1 MGVEHSACRHSVV
14 HLQEEILSQPQ
25 IYDDWR
31 VRLAQ
36 KIEESG
42 KSMRAISLACGRGEA
57 YVHSIM
63 KEKKNPRAEALA
75 EICAEVGT
83 SISYVLYGFDISA
96 EGEEFLELFPRA
108 SPDVRA
114 AILTLL
120 RATTGAK

>member
-1 MGVEHSACRHSVV
+1 M
-14 HLQEEILSQPQ
+14 SQPQ
-25 IYDDWR
+25 TLDDWR
-31 VRLAQ
+31 ARLSQ

-42 KSMRAISLACGRGEA
+42 KSMRAISLACGKAPG
-57 YVHSIM
+57 YVFSIM

>member
-1 MGVEHSACRHSVV
+1 MSE
-14 HLQEEILSQPQ
+14 PQ

-42 KSMRAISLACGRGEA
+42 KSMRAISLACSKAPG

-75 EICAEVGT
+75 EVCAEAGT
-83 SISYVLYGFDISA
+83 SISYVLYGVDISA
-96 EGEEFLELFPRA
+96 EGEEFLELFSQA
-108 SPDVRA
+108 SPEVRT
-114 AILTLL
+114 AILMLL

>member
-1 MGVEHSACRHSVV
+1 M
-14 HLQEEILSQPQ
+14 SQPQ
-25 IYDDWR
+25 TSEDWR

-75 EICAEVGT
+75 EICAEAGT
-83 SISYVLYGFDISA
+83 SLSFVLYGFDISA
-96 EGEEFLELFPRA
+96 EDEKFIKLFSQA

>member
-1 MGVEHSACRHSVV
+1 M
-14 HLQEEILSQPQ
+14 SQPQ

-31 VRLAQ
+31 VRLSQ

-42 KSMRAISLACGRGEA
+42 KSMRAISLACGKAPG
-57 YVHSIM
+57 YVFSIM

-83 SISYVLYGFDISA
+83 SVSYVLYGIDISA
-96 EGEEFLELFPRA
+96 EGEKFLKLFSQA
-108 SPDVRA
+108 SPDMRA

-120 RATTGAK
+120 RAITGAK

>member
-1 MGVEHSACRHSVV
+1 M
-14 HLQEEILSQPQ
+14 SQPQ

-42 KSMRAISLACGRGEA
+42 KSMRAISIAIGRGEG
-57 YVHSIM
+57 YVFTIM
-63 KEKKNPRAEALA
+63 KEGKNPTAETLA

-83 SISYVLYGFDISA
+83 SISYVLHGFDISA
-96 EGEEFLELFPRA
+96 EGEEFLELFSRA

-120 RATTGAK
+120 RAKTGAK

>member
-1 MGVEHSACRHSVV
+1 MSE
-14 HLQEEILSQPQ
+14 PQ

-31 VRLAQ
+31 IRLAQ

-75 EICAEVGT
+75 EICAEAGT
-83 SISYVLYGFDISA
+83 SVSYVLYGIDISA
-96 EGEEFLELFPRA
+96 EEEFLKLFSQA
-108 SPDVRA
+108 SPEVRA

-120 RATTGAK
+120 RATTSAK

>member
-25 IYDDWR
+25 TYDDWR

-42 KSMRAISLACGRGEA
+42 KSMRAISLACGRAAG
-57 YVHSIM
+57 YVHSIL
-63 KEKKNPRAEALA
+63 KDRKNPRAETLA
-75 EICAEVGT
+75 EICAEAGT
-83 SISYVLYGFDISA
+83 SVSYVLYGIDIST
-96 EGEEFLELFPRA
+96 EEEVAVSLFSLAA
-108 SPDVRA
+108 SDVRA

>member
-1 MGVEHSACRHSVV
+1 M
-14 HLQEEILSQPQ
+14 SQPQ

-42 KSMRAISLACGRGEA
+42 KSMRAISIAIGRGEG
-57 YVHSIM
+57 YVFTIM
-63 KEKKNPRAEALA
+63 KDRKNPTAETLA

-83 SISYVLYGFDISA
+83 SISYVLHGFDISA
-96 EGEEFLELFPRA
+96 EGEEFLELFSRA

-114 AILTLL
+114 AILTIL
-120 RATTGAK
+120 RATTSAK

>member
-25 IYDDWR
+25 TSEDWR

-42 KSMRAISLACGRGEA
+42 KSMRAISLACGKAPG

-63 KEKKNPRAEALA
+63 KDRKNPRAEALA
-75 EICAEVGT
+75 EICAEAGT
-83 SISYVLYGFDISA
+83 SVSYVLYGFDISA
-96 EGEEFLELFPRA
+96 EDEKFIKLFSQA
-108 SPDVRA
+108 SPDVRN

>member
-1 MGVEHSACRHSVV
+1 
-14 HLQEEILSQPQ
+14 LSQPQ
-25 IYDDWR
+25 TSNDWR

-42 KSMRAISLACGRGEA
+42 KSMRAISLACGRTAG
-57 YVHSIM
+57 YVFSIM

-75 EICAEVGT
+75 EICAEAGT
-83 SISYVLYGFDISA
+83 SVPYVLYGIDISA
-96 EGEEFLELFPRA
+96 EGEEFLELFSRA

-120 RATTGAK
+120 RAITGAK

>member
-1 MGVEHSACRHSVV
+1 M
-14 HLQEEILSQPQ
+14 SQPQ
-25 IYDDWR
+25 TSNDWR

-42 KSMRAISLACGRGEA
+42 KSMRAISLACGRGPG

-63 KEKKNPRAEALA
+63 KDGKSPSAEALA
-75 EICAEVGT
+75 EVCAEAGT
-83 SISYVLYGFDISA
+83 SVSYVLHGIDIFA
-96 EGEEFLELFPRA
+96 EEELVELFSQA
-108 SPDVRA
+108 SPDVRN

>member
-1 MGVEHSACRHSVV
+1 MSE
-14 HLQEEILSQPQ
+14 PQ

-31 VRLAQ
+31 IRLAQ

-42 KSMRAISLACGRGEA
+42 KSMRAISIASGRAAG
-57 YVHSIM
+57 YVFSIM

-75 EICAEVGT
+75 EICSEVGT

-96 EGEEFLELFPRA
+96 EGEEFLKLFSQA
-108 SPDVRA
+108 SPDMRA

-120 RATTGAK
+120 RATTSAK